1 MIRTVLPKDAKAISD
16 LYNYYIRESTATFE
30 EVVLDA
36 SEMEKRIQ
44 AHKPEYWLVFEQ
56 SSEILGFAYA
66 KPWKERSAYRYT
78 MEISVYIDP
87 KHHRKGIAQSLY
99 ELLLDRLKVEG
110 IHAVIAGITL
120 PNPSSIDFHES
131 LGFTKVA
138 HFRETGF
145 KFGRW
150 IDVGYWEKTLS

>member
-1 MIRTVLPKDAKAISD
+1 MIRNVLPEDAKSISD
-16 LYNYYIRESTATFE
+16 LYNYYIQKSTSTFE

-36 SEMEKRIQ
+36 SEMEQRISN
-44 AHKPEYWLVFEQ
+44 HIPEHWLVFEQ
-56 SSEILGFAYA
+56 SSEILGFAFT

-78 MEISVYIDP
+78 VEISVYIDP

-131 LGFTKVA
+131 MGFAKVA
-138 HFRETGF
+138 HFKETGF